1 MNKKFKKQTN
11 KIKNKTLILTT
22 VSNHTIV
29 YMKPTPAM
37 YCLHIR
43 QEQFV
48 GLHLLIEDLKA
59 SKEVISFSSVGR
71 RRRRRRKV

>member
-1 MNKKFKKQTN
+1 
-11 KIKNKTLILTT
+11 
-22 VSNHTIV
+22 
-29 YMKPTPAM
+29 MKPTPAM

-59 SKEVISFSSVGR
+59 SKEVISFSSVGNEFHVFGPR
-71 RRRRRRKV
+71 TEMLSLPLRTVFTFGMSNRLLLRKL

>member
-22 VSNHTIV
+22 VSNQMMLTEKDHTIV

-48 GLHLLIEDLKA
+48 GLHLLIED
-59 SKEVISFSSVGR
+59 
-71 RRRRRRKV
+71 